1 MFVNNINI
9 AVVLGFVFLLLH
21 IPVPDVLDQLLSY
34 LSNITSGLSMLVVGL
49 SLSRLPFREVFREK
63 KIFLLPVL
71 RLLVVPLLVIG
82 GLRVLPFEVDPMVCN
97 ILILTSALP
106 AASSQSMIT
115 EQYHTNTSAGRQGGV
130 CDNAVQRD
138 YCAAYDGGGAEVTG
152 SCAPAQ
158 FYKKK

>member
-1 MFVNNINI
+1 
-9 AVVLGFVFLLLH
+9 
-21 IPVPDVLDQLLSY
+21 
-34 LSNITSGLSMLVVGL
+34 MLVVGL

-115 EQYHTNTSAGRQGGV
+115 EQYHTNTSAAAR
-130 CDNAVQRD
+130 AVF
-138 YCAAYDGGGAEVTG
+138 VTTLFSVITVPLMMAVG
-152 SCAPAQ
+152 L
-158 FYKKK
+158 K

>member
-1 MFVNNINI
+1 M
-9 AVVLGFVFLLLH
+9 
-21 IPVPDVLDQLLSY
+21 LDQLLSY

-115 EQYHTNTSAGRQGGV
+115 EQYHTNTSAAAR
-130 CDNAVQRD
+130 AVF
-138 YCAAYDGGGAEVTG
+138 VTTLFSAITVPLMMAVG
-152 SCAPAQ
+152 L
-158 FYKKK
+158 K